1 MLTILGK
8 RRGTEDDDLV
18 ISTILSPLRSS
29 MRKGACKVEDE
40 NQYSD
45 REYALAWEA
54 KQKAKSIVRDLGII
68 LGYYQF
74 RLNLI
79 AL

>member
-1 MLTILGK
+1 
-8 RRGTEDDDLV
+8 
-18 ISTILSPLRSS
+18 
-29 MRKGACKVEDE
+29 MRKGACTVEDE

-68 LGYYQF
+68 LGYVQF